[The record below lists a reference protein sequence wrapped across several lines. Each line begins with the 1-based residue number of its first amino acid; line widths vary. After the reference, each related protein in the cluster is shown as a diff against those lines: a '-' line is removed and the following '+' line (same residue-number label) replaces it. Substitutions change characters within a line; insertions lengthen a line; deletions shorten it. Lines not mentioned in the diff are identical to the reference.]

1 MAGKTSQ
8 KAKVIM
14 NRLGLSFD
22 QLLALRF
29 AVNVAIAT
37 WILWTTLRYLK
48 DTNPIWAIASMIA
61 AADPQPTEAIK
72 FFKARLTNVLVGCAI
87 GLIFLLIG
95 DTQQWM
101 LPIALA
107 VAVLVSSLIVR
118 VKVMWRQAPITAAI
132 IITASITS
140 GTTRI
145 GLENGLHKVGEVIFG
160 CIIGL
165 LVSLIM
171 AKLWLIQKPEEVI
184 E

>member
-1 MAGKTSQ
+1 MRSKITQ
-8 KAKVIM
+8 KAKVLM
-14 NRLGLSFD
+14 DRLGLSFE

-29 AVNVAIAT
+29 SVNVAIAT
-37 WILWTTLRYLK
+37 WILWTTLRYFK

-87 GLIFLLIG
+87 GLFFLLIG
-95 DTQQWM
+95 ETQQWM

-118 VKVMWRQAPITAAI
+118 VKIMWRQAPITAAVV
-132 IITASITS
+132 ITTSLTS

-145 GLENGLHKVGEVIFG
+145 GLENGLHKVGEVILG
-160 CIIGL
+160 CIVGL
-165 LVSLIM
+165 VISLIM
-171 AKLWLIQKPEEVI
+171 AKVWLIQKSDETT
-184 E
+184 